1 MAKEYVDKLS
11 AFIEK
16 PTSDYSENFNL
27 ECKHFFGGAAL
38 YAGERICKTLTPV
51 GLAMKLPE
59 EIQESLLKNKK
70 AMPLKF
76 FPKGP
81 IKKGYVLFPCGI
93 EGGEKLIQ
101 KYVKE
106 SIEYV
111 LTLPNPKGR
120 A

>member
-1 MAKEYVDKLS
+1 V
-11 AFIEK
+11 
-16 PTSDYSENFNL
+16 T
-27 ECKHFFGGAAL
+27 H
-38 YAGERICKTLTPV
+38 
-51 GLAMKLPE
+51 
-59 EIQESLLKNKK
+59 SLGRR
-70 AMPLKF
+70 A
-76 FPKGP
+76 
-81 IKKGYVLFPCGI
+81 KKGDVLFPCGI